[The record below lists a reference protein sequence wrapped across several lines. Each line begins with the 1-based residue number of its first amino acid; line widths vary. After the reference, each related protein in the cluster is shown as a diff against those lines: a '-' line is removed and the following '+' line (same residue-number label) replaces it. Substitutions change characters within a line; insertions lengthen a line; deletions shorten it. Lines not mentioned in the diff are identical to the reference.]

1 MEFPAAAGTPLPAAA
16 DHPPAPL
23 LSAPPTPQGKKTV
36 LFGVPDRGAVC
47 ASQHVPSFLKERAAL
62 AALGVDQLLCVV
74 VAPAAEAAAWG
85 ASVGVDGATAA
96 VAADEGGAF
105 TRLMG
110 LERGAPDAPGA
121 RSLRYAAVVDDAGVL
136 LKLKVEKS
144 LGEVT
149 ESGGPAVVAL
159 LKSMQIA

>member
-1 MEFPAAAGTPLPAAA
+1 M
-16 DHPPAPL
+16 
-23 LSAPPTPQGKKTV
+23 
-36 LFGVPDRGAVC
+36 PDRGAVC
-47 ASQHVPSFLKERAAL
+47 AAEHVPSFLRERAAL

-74 VAPAAEAAAWG
+74 VAPPAEAAAWG
-85 ASVGVDGATAA
+85 ATVGVDGSAAA
-96 VAADEGGAF
+96 VAADESGAF

-110 LERGAPDAPGA
+110 LERGAPGAPGA
-121 RSLRYAAVVDDAGVL
+121 RSLRYAAIVDGAGVL

-144 LGEVT
+144 LGEVK